1 MKKIFTLIAMALMA
15 VGANA
20 QESYLV
26 NGDTN
31 PADYEGTWYKK
42 ATASVQLFYGKDGE
56 WANKG
61 SLNTADGDFTFD
73 VFTHFVC
80 GNQTPKDGEQ
90 PGNGTAFSLTNHKNP
105 KSGTY
110 YGFKPSAAGSL
121 EVGIVLNNGKSFYVT
136 DGDGVALSAYDIK
149 DNEGKIV
156 ELDENSMAAK
166 KIYGKVT
173 FNVEAGK
180 EYYVFCTSSKLGFMG
195 FKFSTTSATI
205 DTKTTAA
212 AKEAIDAAIPS
223 ETPLSGN
230 EEVVATP
237 TADKATVTGK
247 SYTAGE
253 NQELTKDAS
262 GDYLKMRTGNNGNTI
277 TLTVNSGYNITGVKL
292 EGYSN
297 NKSTTADRSI
307 LVNGIYVDGAETSV
321 LASPVTLPGG
331 TAGQTPATAE
341 ASGFEAKEKVVFS
354 FDNSNI
360 VSGEEDSA
368 GKNKQ
373 IYAKITVTFKEGTG
387 TGIQTVKSETIDVN
401 APAYNL
407 AGQKVD
413 KSYKGVVIQNGKKM
427 IQK

>member
-1 MKKIFTLIAMALMA
+1 MKKIFTLISMALMA

-20 QESYLV
+20 QEKFLVGADTDLASYQGV
-26 NGDTN
+26 
-31 PADYEGTWYKK
+31 DYK
-42 ATASVQLFYGKDGE
+42 ATASVKLFCGENASGWNAVSPLKGDEDHAFDEFTHYTSGKDNPVSGE
-56 WANKG
+56 KTKYSLSNHTVPDKG
-61 SLNTADGDFTFD
+61 A
-73 VFTHFVC
+73 
-80 GNQTPKDGEQ
+80 
-90 PGNGTAFSLTNHKNP
+90 
-105 KSGTY
+105 Y
-110 YGFKPSAAGSL
+110 YILKPSAAGSL
-121 EVGIVLNNGKSFYVT
+121 QVGIILNGGKDFYVV
-136 DGDGVALSAYDIK
+136 DGEGVALSDFDLK
-149 DNEGKIV
+149 DEEGKV
-156 ELDENSMAAK
+156 VALSADCKTSDK
-166 KIYGKVT
+166 FYGILT

-180 EYYVFCTSSKLGFMG
+180 SYYVFCNGSKLGFAG
-195 FKFSTTSATI
+195 FKFNTTAATI
-205 DTKTTAA
+205 DSKTTAA

-223 ETPLSGN
+223 ETPGN

-360 VSGEEDSA
+360 VSKEEDSD

-387 TGIQTVKSETIDVN
+387 TGIQDIKSQTIDLN

>member
-1 MKKIFTLIAMALMA
+1 MKKIFTLIAMAIMA
-15 VGANA
+15 IGVNA
-20 QESYLV
+20 QEQFLV
-26 NGDTN
+26 NAETN
-31 PADYEGTWYKK
+31 LGDYEGVDYK
-42 ATASVQLFYGKDGE
+42 ATPSVKLNCGENPSGWNAVSALNGDENHAFDIFTHYTSGKD
-56 WANKG
+56 
-61 SLNTADGDFTFD
+61 
-73 VFTHFVC
+73 
-80 GNQTPKDGEQ
+80 
-90 PGNGTAFSLTNHKNP
+90 NP
-105 KSGTY
+105 VSGTSTKYSISNHALPTKGAY
-110 YGFKPSAAGSL
+110 YIFKPSAAGSL
-121 EVGIVLNNGKSFYVT
+121 QVGIILNSDKDFYVV
-136 DGDGVALSAYDIK
+136 DGDGNALSAYDMK
-149 DNEGKIV
+149 GEDGSIV
-156 ELDENSMAAK
+156 ELSADSKASSK
-166 KIYGKVT
+166 VYGVVT
-173 FNVEAGK
+173 FNVEASK
-180 EYYVFCTSSKLGFMG
+180 SYYVFCNGSKLGFAG
-195 FKFSTTSATI
+195 FKFSTTAATI
-205 DTKTTAA
+205 DSKTTAA

-387 TGIQTVKSETIDVN
+387 TCIQDIKSQTIDLN

-413 KSYKGVVIQNGKKM
+413 KSFKGVVIQNGKKM